1 MRKKVTCYNCYK
13 EGHFVR
19 DCRGPRKLESQEAV
33 LSLQLHLNVVKWIRT
48 ISYIEPVIE
57 RVFVEWQL
65 NFCAKFLYF
74 MQKKI
79 SKFFRIIYTL
89 SRKTFAQYS
98 SLFRITCNKLCP
110 YVHNFI
116 CSICAKLY
124 VQYAKT
130 KSLCLSLTKNNNFY
144 L

>member
-1 MRKKVTCYNCYK
+1 MHPGKQGVQRIEENTEMRKKVTCYNCYK

-79 SKFFRIIYTL
+79 SKF
-89 SRKTFAQYS
+89 SASFA
-98 SLFRITCNKLCP
+98 
-110 YVHNFI
+110 H
-116 CSICAKLY
+116 
-124 VQYAKT
+124 
-130 KSLCLSLTKNNNFY
+130 
-144 L
+144 